1 MSISYSNFLK
11 FLVSNQLIFFQACP
25 PSSPDH
31 STECVISEENVTDTD
46 SPNSGLSQIRLPE
59 VLPFTR
65 VQCTP
70 ENVSHEALTFS
81 QSFSKRRL
89 EFEIETKENVTR
101 ESVIIF
107 ISYFFYKVLS

>member
-1 MSISYSNFLK
+1 MNLQ
-11 FLVSNQLIFFQACP
+11 SNQLIFFQACP

-31 STECVISEENVTDTD
+31 STECVISEENVTD

-59 VLPFTR
+59 VSPLTR
-65 VQCTP
+65 IQCTP
-70 ENVSHEALTFS
+70 ENVSHVALTTS

-89 EFEIETKENVTR
+89 EFGIETKENVTR